1 MTDLHK
7 IPRPRFSSY
16 KPTAICLLHIMELCE
31 SCTKTIQETLHRG
44 MGGST
49 QHELLLYPQLL
60 KASCWIC
67 KKLVAWMEVTHPI
80 LFKKWRGLPMTFV
93 FEQSVVATRDG
104 PGHLLPCE
112 IVAMP
117 LFRGE
122 VIDSNECVINLDF
135 MSEGELRREMMI
147 ATNQQSTTA
156 DFTLIQT
163 WMDNCIQGHHRCVNV
178 SENSWYP
185 TRLLHL
191 ASDGQGAG
199 VKLVITKGARLKGPY
214 VTLSHRWQQNAHRFP
229 MLRTST
235 IQQMQQ
241 GINVRRLPRAFQD
254 AILLT
259 RRLGVEYLWID
270 SLCIIQDT
278 DDQSDWDRESLTMD
292 KVYLHGFVN
301 ISATLSENG
310 TEGLLDP
317 RHSHA
322 FSAPPGVK
330 VNAHGR
336 IETQYI
342 INSDFWHDQISNAPL
357 NKRGW
362 VFQER
367 FLARRVIHFGP
378 QRIGWECQQLQA
390 LETFP
395 RGLPPTL
402 NVGSRSKPGIYE
414 ALRELSQPAL
424 ANSQAAQ
431 NAPFSSTTDLQ
442 FAQWWNN
449 AMEDYSRCKFTFVKD
464 KLVALTGIAKCVA
477 MNRPANR
484 YLAGMWQSC
493 LAYSLAWF
501 RVHQRGL
508 VYSNRDY
515 VECRIPSWSWAS
527 FDGEIYFPSILQ
539 GYVQYFMRVVHLAED
554 PLLVERPVHWSSD
567 IPHHSSIK
575 TEGFLFPVHINWS
588 EGMIES
594 LSLFDHELRF
604 SNNDEP
610 EGTHIDLEQDDWL
623 REMADT
629 GQLFLVPLYASGYF
643 MQAMLLAR
651 AGDTDH
657 DVYRRVGAIE
667 IAISAE
673 ESAGLYQGMT
683 AESNMGEG
691 DTDQGEIPL
700 ILNKNALRLIEIIK
714 NPNQGFCARSFHSV
728 IEII

>member
-1 MTDLHK
+1 
-7 IPRPRFSSY
+7 
-16 KPTAICLLHIMELCE
+16 MELCE

-49 QHELLLYPQLL
+49 QHELPRYPQLL
-60 KASCWIC
+60 KAPCWIC
-67 KKLVAWMEVTHPI
+67 KKLVAWMEVTHPM

-93 FEQSVVATRDG
+93 WKQSAVAIRDG
-104 PGHLLPCE
+104 SGHLLPCE
-112 IVAMP
+112 MVAMP

-122 VIDSNECVINLDF
+122 VIDSDDECVINLDF
-135 MSEGELRREMMI
+135 MSEGEFRRAMII

-163 WMDNCIQGHHRCVNV
+163 WIDNCIRDHHKCVNF
-178 SENSWYP
+178 SANSWYP

-191 ASDGQGAG
+191 ASDGQGTG
-199 VKLVITKGARLKGPY
+199 VKLVITKGTCLNGPY
-214 VTLSHRWQQNAHRFP
+214 VTLSHRWPQTAHRFP
-229 MLRTST
+229 MLLTST
-235 IQQMQQ
+235 IQQLQQ
-241 GINVRRLPRAFQD
+241 GINVQRLPRAFQD

-259 RRLGVEYLWID
+259 RQLGVEYLWID

-278 DDQSDWDRESLTMD
+278 DDQSDWFRESLTMD
-292 KVYLHGFVN
+292 KVYSHAFVN
-301 ISATLSENG
+301 ISATLAENG
-310 TEGLLDP
+310 TEGLLGP

-322 FSAPPGVK
+322 LSAPPGVE

-378 QRIGWECQQLQA
+378 RQIGWECQQLQA

-402 NVGSRSKPGIYE
+402 TVGSRSKPAIYE

-424 ANSQAAQ
+424 TNSQAAR

-442 FAQWWNN
+442 FAEWWNN
-449 AMEDYSRCKFTFVKD
+449 AMEDYSRCKFTFAKD
-464 KLVALTGIAKCVA
+464 KLIALTGVAKYVA
-477 MNRPANR
+477 MNRPADR

-493 LAYSLAWF
+493 LAYGLAWF
-501 RVHQRGL
+501 RIHQPGR

-515 VECRIPSWSWAS
+515 VECRAPSWSWAS
-527 FDGEIYFPSILQ
+527 FDGEVCFPSILK
-539 GYVQYFMRVVHLAED
+539 GYVQYFMRVVQLAED
-554 PLLVERPVHWSSD
+554 PLLVERSYLGSD
-567 IPHHSSIK
+567 MPHHSSIK
-575 TEGFLFPVHINWS
+575 IEGFLFPLHITWS
-588 EGMIES
+588 EGMVES
-594 LSLFDHELRF
+594 LSLVDHELRF
-604 SNNDEP
+604 SENDEP
-610 EGTHIDLEQDDWL
+610 EGTQIDLEQDDWL

-629 GQLFLVPLYASGYF
+629 GQLFLVPLYASVYS

-667 IAISAE
+667 IAISAK
-673 ESAGLYQGMT
+673 ESTGLYQGMT
-683 AESNMGEG
+683 EESNMGEG
-691 DTDQGEIPL
+691 DADQAEIQL
-700 ILNKNALRLIEIIK
+700 IENKNALHLIEIIK
-714 NPNQGFCARSFHSV
+714 NTDQGFSARSFHSV